1 MVTGKR
7 YMDLA
12 FYENTTAIYRDK
24 TGEYFE
30 IPTLPSEMQQFS
42 KMMKEVNLNELYHK
56 FLNTLTSLEKLS
68 SGLSKT
74 LEEKNIQEFIDN
86 LLLATTNLNSILLK
100 VDSGVPP
107 ILEKIDDSFE
117 QFKSFST
124 HADAIAISLEK
135 QIPPLTSELSVA
147 LAHMDSTLAQV
158 DTLLSQAEKTIRP
171 NSPLYYQFSQAMLQ
185 LKNTAISIEKLSEFV
200 HRNPDA
206 LIFGLQNPGKAE
218 HNK

>member
-1 MVTGKR
+1 M
-7 YMDLA
+7 
-12 FYENTTAIYRDK
+12 
-24 TGEYFE
+24 
-30 IPTLPSEMQQFS
+30 
-42 KMMKEVNLNELYHK
+42 
-56 FLNTLTSLEKLS
+56 
-68 SGLSKT
+68 
-74 LEEKNIQEFIDN
+74 
-86 LLLATTNLNSILLK
+86 LLL
-100 VDSGVPP
+100 
-107 ILEKIDDSFE
+107 F
-117 QFKSFST
+117 
-124 HADAIAISLEK
+124 SLEK